1 MKRAGGFQV
10 EIYHH
15 LPFLTKNYKKHMKSL
30 LDRAYPDKKYP
41 VLKVLSLESSYMFRM
56 AEACYHFCTDSLKI
70 RELLDLYLFYKLF
83 HKDMNK
89 KFLDA
94 RIKELDISLLSQSL
108 LHMADMWF
116 SSRKDS
122 LFPYPKDSISLFDDM
137 ESRIL
142 SNGMVG
148 ADSIPEAAKLRK
160 AIKDA
165 ENKEERAAKWRKWK
179 EKWKNRFD
187 GIKKQLRWI
196 FPESSYMKSLYPGLE
211 NAPFLLPLY
220 WIRRDFK
227 LIRIMMLPDKLEEQ
241 KGENGG
247 EKSSETKGQSTGGVG
262 SIEAMS
268 YQDDPFRKNGRKK
281 VFYKGRRNNESEA
294 LSTTNSVGESE
305 AEEEELPLY
314 KDTAFLQEEVEEE
327 DLPLE
332 QDENQETEGSL
343 WDFKA
348 PPRLAKE
355 EKRPEVRSETKSEP
369 ILSPETEALLQE
381 AFAKMEAIQKEEKAN
396 SEDAESNKSAAGLS
410 EEQERLALAMLS
422 AMLPE
427 EEAAPLE
434 ETPQSGGKID
444 TAQVDGKEVSVKSWS
459 FPKDEK

>member
-1 MKRAGGFQV
+1 M
-10 EIYHH
+10 
-15 LPFLTKNYKKHMKSL
+15 
-30 LDRAYPDKKYP
+30 
-41 VLKVLSLESSYMFRM
+41 
-56 AEACYHFCTDSLKI
+56 
-70 RELLDLYLFYKLF
+70 
-83 HKDMNK
+83 
-89 KFLDA
+89 
-94 RIKELDISLLSQSL
+94 
-108 LHMADMWF
+108 
-116 SSRKDS
+116 
-122 LFPYPKDSISLFDDM
+122 
-137 ESRIL
+137 
-142 SNGMVG
+142 
-148 ADSIPEAAKLRK
+148 
-160 AIKDA
+160 
-165 ENKEERAAKWRKWK
+165 
-179 EKWKNRFD
+179 
-187 GIKKQLRWI
+187 
-196 FPESSYMKSLYPGLE
+196 
-211 NAPFLLPLY
+211 
-220 WIRRDFK
+220 
-227 LIRIMMLPDKLEEQ
+227 
-241 KGENGG
+241 
-247 EKSSETKGQSTGGVG
+247 
-262 SIEAMS
+262 
-268 YQDDPFRKNGRKK
+268 
-281 VFYKGRRNNESEA
+281 
-294 LSTTNSVGESE
+294 TNSGGESE

-355 EKRPEVRSETKSEP
+355 EKRPEVGTGNKAEP
-369 ILSPETEALLQE
+369 ILSPAAEALLQE